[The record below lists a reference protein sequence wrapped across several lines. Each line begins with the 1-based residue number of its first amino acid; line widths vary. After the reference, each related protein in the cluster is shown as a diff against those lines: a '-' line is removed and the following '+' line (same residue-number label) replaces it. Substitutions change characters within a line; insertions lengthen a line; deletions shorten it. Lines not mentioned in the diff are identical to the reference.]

1 MSNESNAPAHPDP
14 RLVPTLTEV
23 VGRVEPVLEEAEHL
37 LPASPAGAWHGPA
50 AEADAAPAPPAP
62 PAPAGAAAVPGPPL
76 AEQVLDLLGDEL
88 ERRIGEA
95 IARALHEQMLG
106 LSPRVRAVVAEEVR
120 DAVAQALERGL
131 SGPGDSRNP

>member
-1 MSNESNAPAHPDP
+1 MSNEPSAPAHPDP

-23 VGRVEPVLEEAEHL
+23 VGRVEPVLEGAEHL
-37 LPASPAGAWHGPA
+37 LPVSPAGAWHGPA
-50 AEADAAPAPPAP
+50 AEADAAPAP

-106 LSPRVRAVVAEEVR
+106 LSTRVRAVVAEEVR
-120 DAVAQALERGL
+120 DAVAQALERGM
-131 SGPGDSRNP
+131 PGLEGSRNP

>member
-1 MSNESNAPAHPDP
+1 MSNEPNAPARPDP

-23 VGRVEPVLEEAEHL
+23 VGRVEPVLEGVEQP
-37 LPASPAGAWHGPA
+37 LPGSFLGGWHGPA
-50 AEADAAPAPPAP
+50 VDTDVVPAP
-62 PAPAGAAAVPGPPL
+62 PAPAGAAAIPGPPL

-106 LSPRVRAVVAEEVR
+106 LSTRVRAVVAEEVR
-120 DAVAQALERGL
+120 EAVAQALQRGVP
-131 SGPGDSRNP
+131 GPEGSRNP